1 MTCPKRDKGIA
12 PTPLSTRVIPYRFAT
27 IALLALFFLASGA
40 SAQSLIDDE
49 ATGPTYRVGAIEI
62 EFANSHP
69 DNPSIEA
76 LLPVEVTL
84 RKTASGWSQ
93 PIEGNPAETLQFSSM
108 SPTRS
113 LDATAVVSLL
123 SAIVNQLHEAGFYG
137 VDVRPAASDFDL
149 ANERDFAPQIATPF
163 LSKFVSAAFH
173 RSEPSPEVT
182 ASKAIG
188 RSTMRSTQAS
198 EPALPSNP
206 PGAAIK
212 GPRTFSIGAPSKTTS
227 TA

>member
-1 MTCPKRDKGIA
+1 MPRPFPMTCPKRDKGIA

-27 IALLALFFLASGA
+27 IALLALFSLASGA

-149 ANERDFAPQIATPF
+149 ANERDLRPADRDA
-163 LSKFVSAAFH
+163 LSL
-173 RSEPSPEVT
+173 EVR
-182 ASKAIG
+182 IG
-188 RSTMRSTQAS
+188 RISQIRTIAGGDRVKSDWKIDNEIHAGVRTGSPPQQSPRRPAS
-198 EPALPSNP
+198 
-206 PGAAIK
+206 
-212 GPRTFSIGAPSKTTS
+212 GPTRHT
-227 TA
+227 